1 MKKVALAVVLLSLV
15 ALPSCKW
22 GKKEEVVT
30 TTTTTEYKT
39 QRTPVELTDMSKELA
54 TAEEDGY
61 AETDGYD
68 NERLAE

>member
-30 TTTTTEYKT
+30 TTVVTEK
-39 QRTPVELTDMSKELA
+39 PVETVDMSKELA
-54 TAEEDGY
+54 TAEEAGYDEADGY
-61 AETDGYD
+61 E